1 MPGTGIRTV
10 AELAGVSIGTV
21 SKILNPGSS
30 ANIRVSAETRE
41 KVLAAADRL
50 GYRPSYGAKLLRGE
64 STRTIGFAVT
74 LPGDHTDTYL
84 SNYTFRLLN
93 GIGREASRRHYQ
105 VLLIQGED

>member
-64 STRTIGFAVT
+64 ARGPSV
-74 LPGDHTDTYL
+74 
-84 SNYTFRLLN
+84 SQ
-93 GIGREASRRHYQ
+93 SRCPATTPI
-105 VLLIQGED
+105 LICPITPSGC